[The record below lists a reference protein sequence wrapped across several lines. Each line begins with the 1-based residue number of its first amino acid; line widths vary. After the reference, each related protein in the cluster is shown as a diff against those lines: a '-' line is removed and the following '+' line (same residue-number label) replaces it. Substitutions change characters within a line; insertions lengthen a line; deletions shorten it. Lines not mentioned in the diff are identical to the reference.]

1 MRHGAADGGVGV
13 QDDVAGGV
21 VDQADRQRHDQ
32 LAAAGLGQLPA
43 AQPGPDEMELSL
55 AELAFHAE
63 QEPVVEVA
71 RVVEAVF
78 VADQRAGHPAELE
91 ELVPVGAVA
100 GQAGAFQPEDD
111 PGPPEG
117 HLGDQL
123 LEPFP
128 VGGAGAGLALVDVDH
143 GDLGGGPAQRDRLA
157 AQVVLADRGLGVV
170 QDLLEARLADIEQS
184 GPGQVGGGHLR

>member
-78 VADQRAGHPAELE
+78 VADQRAGHPAQFQ
-91 ELVPVGAVA
+91 ELVPVGGVS
-100 GQAGAFQPEDD
+100 GQAGAFQAQDD
-111 PGPPEG
+111 PGAAEG
-117 HLGDQL
+117 HLGGHL

-128 VGGAGAGLALVDVDH
+128 VGGRRAGLALVDAGH
-143 GDLGGGPAQRDRLA
+143 GDLAGGPAERDRPA

-170 QDLLEARLADIEQS
+170 EHLLERGLADIQQS
-184 GPGQVGGGHLR
+184 GPGQVGGGRLR